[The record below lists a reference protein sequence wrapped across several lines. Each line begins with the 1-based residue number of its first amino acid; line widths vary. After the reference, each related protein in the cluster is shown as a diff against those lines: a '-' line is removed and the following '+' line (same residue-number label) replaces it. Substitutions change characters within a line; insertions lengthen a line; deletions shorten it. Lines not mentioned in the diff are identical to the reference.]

1 MIKIK
6 NLINLLVGYA
16 FIAGASVA
24 RAAQGDTSNDLPGM
38 QDLTIQRL
46 FGIVTGLVCWLSRI
60 AIVLIVVAIIFYGLQ
75 FMTAQGNP
83 DRYKKA
89 KDGFFKALLGTLI
102 ILGTYTIIATI
113 ANAINPGG
121 NYQTFYLDCAAYF

>member
-1 MIKIK
+1 MKNKIK

-16 FIAGASVA
+16 FITGAFVA
-24 RAAQGDTSNDLPGM
+24 KAKEEDLPGM
-38 QDLTIQRL
+38 QDLTIQKL
-46 FGIVTGLVCWLSRI
+46 AGIVTGLACWLSRI
-60 AIVLIVVAIIFYGLQ
+60 ALVLIVIAIIFYGLQ
-75 FMTAQGNP
+75 FLTAQGNP
-83 DRYKKA
+83 ERYKKA

-121 NYQTFYLDCAAYF
+121 NYATFYLNCSAY